1 MHATTQHTIA
11 PFYVRITHWL
21 NAIAVIVMIMTGLKI
36 YNASPI
42 FPFLIPKS
50 LTLGGWLGGA
60 LLWHFAFMWL
70 LVGNGVVYL
79 IFNVASGRMLKKFF
93 PLRLQEFIQDVM
105 DTLKGQLSHE
115 DLSHYNTIQKLAY
128 LSVILDIALLV
139 ISGLAIWKSVQF
151 PILRDLMGGFDN
163 ARIVHFLA
171 MAYAVFFIVVHV
183 VMVALVP
190 KTLLIMIRGK

>member
-1 MHATTQHTIA
+1 MDSISQNTIA
-11 PFYVRITHWL
+11 PLYVRITHWL
-21 NAIAVIVMIMTGLKI
+21 NAIAVIIMIMTGLKI

-105 DTLKGQLSHE
+105 DTLKGQLSH
-115 DLSHYNTIQKLAY
+115 
-128 LSVILDIALLV
+128 
-139 ISGLAIWKSVQF
+139 
-151 PILRDLMGGFDN
+151 
-163 ARIVHFLA
+163 
-171 MAYAVFFIVVHV
+171 
-183 VMVALVP
+183 
-190 KTLLIMIRGK
+190 